1 MMLERITSPLL
12 KPVRHGF
19 YTRLGGASSGI
30 FTGLNC
36 GLASSD
42 QTEIVSINRA
52 RVAQD
57 MGIKPQNLVTVHQTH
72 SADVLTIDT
81 AIWTAT
87 SADALVTATPQLAL
101 GVLSADCQPV
111 LFADPKAGV
120 IGAAHAGWRGA
131 LEGILEATL
140 EAMENL
146 GARCQDISAVI
157 GPCISQAAYEVG
169 QEFFERF
176 ADHDPKAL
184 QYFINSQS
192 VGKYLF
198 DLPGYGLSRL
208 RSAGLKTAAWTH
220 HCTYADARRF
230 YSYRRTTHEGQ
241 VDYGRMISTIKLG
254 D

>member
-1 MMLERITSPLL
+1 MTLERITSQLLQPLS
-12 KPVRHGF
+12 HGF

-30 FTGLNC
+30 FAGLNC
-36 GLASSD
+36 GLSSSD
-42 QTEIVSINRA
+42 QAEIVSINRA
-52 RVAQD
+52 RVAEH
-57 MGIKPQNLVTVHQTH
+57 MSIKSQNLVTVHQIH
-72 SADVLTIDT
+72 SAEALIIDA
-81 AIWTAT
+81 AIRPAT

-101 GVLSADCQPV
+101 GILTADCQPV
-111 LFADPKAGV
+111 LFADPKAQV

-131 LEGILEATL
+131 LNGILEATL
-140 EAMENL
+140 EAMERL
-146 GARCQDISAVI
+146 GADRNSISAVI

-176 ADHDPKAL
+176 ADHDPNAL

-198 DLPGYGLSRL
+198 DLPGYGLNRL
-208 RSAGLKTAAWTH
+208 RTAGVKTATWTH

-230 YSYRRTTHEGQ
+230 YSYRRTTHKGQ
-241 VDYGRMISTIKLG
+241 ADYGRMIATIKLG